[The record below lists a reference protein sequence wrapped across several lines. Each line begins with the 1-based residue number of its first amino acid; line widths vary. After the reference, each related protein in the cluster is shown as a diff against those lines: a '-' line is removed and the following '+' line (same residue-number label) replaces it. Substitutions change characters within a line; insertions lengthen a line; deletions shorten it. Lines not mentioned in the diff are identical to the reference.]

1 MKEIKIIKDLLY
13 FDLPKA
19 ISLYSQID
27 EGIVTQ
33 STQMVEDNS
42 NINSGIGV
50 DIKVFQAK
58 IGASMGD
65 KEGQTITRIPHHNLL
80 NKLQEHIISSESC
93 IDFDSLVIQKKGIA
107 ELHEQLQNKSFIKAT
122 GWVNIEDYDRLKE
135 VASRFNSISRFI
147 QECGIA
153 ESPAKEQYNQLKDE
167 IKKQRKIIEQQKD
180 RNIKT
185 KDTSRINKL
194 EDDLDALLNEHVKSN
209 QVPAYLVDG
218 IQLFIDTFLPNRIN
232 FRFYPFDEFPDFEIL
247 SNLKREH
254 FVETD
259 IENIIFSFGS
269 RPNLKMTVFGMV
281 TSLPKEREELFD
293 PLKDKEVDKEASIV
307 FEKAFRGVFRGFE
320 VFEQFVRYSSY
331 PRITLNPL
339 AVYRDIEL

>member
-1 MKEIKIIKDLLY
+1 MIKDLLY

-33 STQMVEDNS
+33 STHTVEDNS
-42 NINSGIGV
+42 NINAGIGV
-50 DIKVFQAK
+50 DIKLFQAK
-58 IGASMGD
+58 IGSGMGD

-80 NKLQEHIISSESC
+80 NKLQEHILSSESC
-93 IDFDSLVIQKKGIA
+93 IDLDSLVMEEKGIA
-107 ELHEQLQNKSFIKAT
+107 ELHKQLQNKTFIKAT
-122 GWVNIEDYDRLKE
+122 GWVNIEDYDRLKK

-153 ESPAKEQYNQLKDE
+153 ESPAKEQYNQIKDE
-167 IKKQRKIIEQQKD
+167 INKQRKLIERRKD
-180 RNIKT
+180 RNIKI
-185 KDTSRINKL
+185 KDTARLDKL
-194 EDDLDALLNEHVKSN
+194 EDDLDALLNEHVESG
-209 QVPAYLVDG
+209 QVPTYLVEG

-232 FRFYPFDEFPDFEIL
+232 FRFYPFDELPSFEIL

-281 TSLPKEREELFD
+281 TSLPKENEELFD
-293 PLKDKEVDKEASIV
+293 PLKDDQDNKEDSIV
-307 FEKAFRGVFRGFE
+307 FEKGFRGVFRGFE
-320 VFEQFVRYSSY
+320 GFEQFVRYSSY

-339 AVYRDIEL
+339 AVYRDIEI